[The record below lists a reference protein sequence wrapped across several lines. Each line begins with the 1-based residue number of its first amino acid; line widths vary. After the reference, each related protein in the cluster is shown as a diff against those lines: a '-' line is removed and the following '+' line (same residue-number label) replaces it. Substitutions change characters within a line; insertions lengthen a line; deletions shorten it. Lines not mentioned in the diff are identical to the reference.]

1 MTSLVSEYSRHGARC
16 SLDSP
21 PQPSLPLAMAH
32 PKPFPVPAG
41 YPSPREVA
49 RRLGISKT
57 EYSTVMKLVDEV
69 LAGRA
74 GTNARKQKAAAGP
87 RRVAAKK

>member
-1 MTSLVSEYSRHGARC
+1 
-16 SLDSP
+16 
-21 PQPSLPLAMAH
+21 MAH

-49 RRLGISKT
+49 RRLGISKA
-57 EYSTVMKLVDEV
+57 EYSNVMKLVDEV
-69 LAGRA
+69 LAG
-74 GTNARKQKAAAGP
+74 TKARKHKIVPGQ